1 MKSKINTKD
10 VNNSDTKESSI
21 NNIIRKEKQT
31 TTTTTQRKENTEE
44 KKKEGESKI
53 IEKLN
58 SAIGLIVGI
67 CLVTAIISLMGVAY
81 VYYLITK
88 KDPLKELDN
97 LYE

>member
-44 KKKEGESKI
+44 KKEGESKI